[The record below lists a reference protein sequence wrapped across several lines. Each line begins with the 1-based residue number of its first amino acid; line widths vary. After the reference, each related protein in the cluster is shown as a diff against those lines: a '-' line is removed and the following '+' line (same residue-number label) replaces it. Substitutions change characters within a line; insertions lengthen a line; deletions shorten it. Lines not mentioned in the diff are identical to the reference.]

1 MLMSVKWSTW
11 LKWGWIV
18 TSGMPVH
25 NAHEYVF
32 QTAGHGGDSS
42 HGLCLIATD
51 LSESKS

>member
-25 NAHEYVF
+25 NDHEYVF
-32 QTAGHGGDSS
+32 QTVKNLENSDHGPEEVVN
-42 HGLCLIATD
+42 CQ
-51 LSESKS
+51 